1 MKPANNAETAAA
13 THAKEDARCR
23 EEGARKRESGGV
35 YVVYAALRGL
45 RYSLKGLP
53 RSSSFRIPTW
63 IASWMIVSREKCNFS
78 IHFLDE
84 GGGRGIEFKFKNG
97 RTSLDRSLV
106 ISLILLSI
114 P

>member
-1 MKPANNAETAAA
+1 M
-13 THAKEDARCR
+13 R

-63 IASWMIVSREKCNFS
+63 IASRMIVSREKCNFS
-78 IHFLDE
+78 IHFLDERAWRGEE